1 MANEMQIPQDLLTE
15 IRDIMNSARQNV
27 ATQVNNE
34 LIVAY
39 WNTGRVI
46 VEHEQDMG
54 KDFQGPTFKI

>member
-39 WNTGRVI
+39 WNIGRVI
-46 VEHEQDMG
+46 VEYE
-54 KDFQGPTFKI
+54 